1 MTSVGGIKGVSERMS
16 NAKTT
21 TVGILVVVAAVSTLL
36 AHGFSGGITV
46 ADVQNLVSALT
57 GVGLVLAQDA
67 K

>member
-1 MTSVGGIKGVSERMS
+1 MS